1 MSTRTRSPHQILYVF
16 NDDDDNDNDD
26 NDNGN
31 GNGKGNPDAHSAPD
45 FLCIQR

>member
-1 MSTRTRSPHQILYVF
+1 MLYVF

-45 FLCIQR
+45 VLCIQR